1 MTAIDWFRISSI
13 HPLRDGS
20 MTRIA
25 LLLLA
30 FALTGCSSVGPSVAP
45 APSPRT
51 AEVVA
56 VANRLFAA
64 MEARDTAAIRRMFLP
79 QARIVSV
86 ARQGEG
92 TAVRERSIGEF
103 IPGIAAAPEPL
114 RERMWSPEVRID
126 GDLAMLWAPYDFHLG
141 ARFSHCGTDVF
152 QMVRLGGEWRIAAL
166 SYTVQREGCPP
177 APSR

>member
-1 MTAIDWFRISSI
+1 
-13 HPLRDGS
+13 

-25 LLLLA
+25 PLLA
-30 FALTGCSSVGPSVAP
+30 LVLLAGCVTAGSSAAP
-45 APSPRT
+45 APDPQV

-64 MEARDTAAIRRMFLP
+64 MEARDTAEIRRMFLP

-92 TAVRERSIGEF
+92 TAERERSIGEF

-126 GDLAMLWAPYDFHLG
+126 GDLAMLWAPYDFHNG
-141 ARFSHCGTDVF
+141 ARFSHCGTDAF

-177 APSR
+177 APTR